1 MFVQWDYGV
10 MYLWIFVLSIV
21 NVDGEGYYVETS
33 EAVPEGYVAYD
44 AGSAYFNNML
54 FTVDDKLLREFMR
67 QQMYVVYMQW

>member
-1 MFVQWDYGV
+1 M
-10 MYLWIFVLSIV
+10 

-67 QQMYVVYMQW
+67 QQMYVVYMQ